1 MKMNSKYYKAPLL
14 GTKFPLLCLGLAL
27 MISGCF
33 TKKSDRE
40 ETETTTTEKA
50 PTRDSKEST
59 ATTPT
64 PTPVANAKVD
74 VDIYLEVSNG
84 MKGFMPPPAADKEPT
99 TFQNRLTK
107 LISEVQDGV
116 HVDDK
121 RFYLAK
127 QNAQGAPVL
136 DSVSYNTLKLTIV
149 SGIKDNVL
157 GTPLPDMLQ
166 AALTNSTKRGA
177 LSVVVSDFIH
187 GPDPNN
193 PGQFLSLDADIRSS
207 LKQAE
212 HQNLVVA
219 VLAEASPFYGNYYPA
234 VKKPAVKQTLS
245 GQEIPF
251 YIWIVGKQADVQ
263 TFTNKVL
270 RNLPA
275 QQAYFGFSYASVPYS
290 AVLKA
295 NAFKPMGVV
304 YCTSRTAE
312 TCTTINLA
320 PENKEPVEFTIGLDL
335 SSLPATMQAV
345 DYLKQNLKLAITG
358 GKASIGTILVA
369 NEDTKSAPGVSQ
381 FTHFVRVK
389 VPQLTAKTG
398 SITLNLPQAVPT
410 WISQWSTG
418 NDNNPASA
426 PRKTY
431 QFNKIIDGVQALYR
445 DKSEFVFS
453 ATMKFNKETN

>member
-14 GTKFPLLCLGLAL
+14 GTKLPLLCLGLAL
-27 MISGCF
+27 ITSGCF
-33 TKKSDRE
+33 EKKSGRE
-40 ETETTTTEKA
+40 QTEPATSEKA
-50 PTRDSKEST
+50 TTRDQKEST
-59 ATTPT
+59 TPATEPA
-64 PTPVANAKVD
+64 PAANAKVD
-74 VDIYLEVSNG
+74 VDLYLEVSNG

-136 DSVSYNTLKLTIV
+136 DSVSYNTLKLNIV

-157 GTPLPDMLQ
+157 GTPLPELLQ
-166 AALTNSTKRGA
+166 AALANSTKSSA
-177 LSVVVSDFIH
+177 VSVVVSDFIH

-193 PGQFLSLDADIRSS
+193 AGQFLSLDADIRSS

-295 NAFKPMGVV
+295 SAFKPMGVV

-335 SSLPATMQAV
+335 STLPAAMQSA
-345 DYLKQNLKLAITG
+345 DYLKQNLKLAVTG
-358 GKASIGTILVA
+358 GKASLGTILVA
-369 NEDTKSAPGVSQ
+369 NEDTKSALGVSQ

-389 VPQLTAKTG
+389 VPQLTANTG
-398 SITLNLPQAVPT
+398 TITLNLPQSVPT
-410 WISQWSTG
+410 WISQWSTA
-418 NDNNPASA
+418 NDNNPASQ